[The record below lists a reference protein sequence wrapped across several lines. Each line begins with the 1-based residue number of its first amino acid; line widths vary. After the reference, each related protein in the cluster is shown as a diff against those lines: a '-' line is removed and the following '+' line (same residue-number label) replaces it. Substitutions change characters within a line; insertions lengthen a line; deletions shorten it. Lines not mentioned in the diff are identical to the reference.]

1 MIYDKDI
8 REPLFLFL
16 EEKMGKVRFLE
27 EKRTGSAIADVMMI
41 LPGMICGIEIKSDA
55 DSYTRLAGQVKN
67 YDKVYDRNYIVAG
80 TKHAQHVREHV
91 PEYWGVITVEKGEDG
106 ELDFYVL
113 REPADNP
120 NAEMRE
126 KTAFLWRPELAHI
139 QELNLMPKYKE
150 KSKLFVREKIL
161 EYVPHDI
168 LQKQICDEL
177 FERDYDLLIRK
188 IDSFRAEQ
196 GRPKRRKK
204 KKRKAVKHK

>member
-27 EKRTGSAIADVMMI
+27 EKRTGSAIADVVMI

-120 NAEMRE
+120 SAQMRE
-126 KTAFLWRPELAHI
+126 KIAFLWRPELAHI

-196 GRPKRRKK
+196 GRPKRRKTR
-204 KKRKAVKHK
+204 KRKAVKHK

>member
-80 TKHAQHVREHV
+80 TKQAQHVREHV

-126 KTAFLWRPELAHI
+126 KIAFLWRPELAHI

-196 GRPKRRKK
+196 GRPKRRKTR
-204 KKRKAVKHK
+204 KRKAVKHK

>member
-126 KTAFLWRPELAHI
+126 KIAAYYRIYGA
-139 QELNLMPKYKE
+139 
-150 KSKLFVREKIL
+150 S
-161 EYVPHDI
+161 
-168 LQKQICDEL
+168 
-177 FERDYDLLIRK
+177 
-188 IDSFRAEQ
+188 
-196 GRPKRRKK
+196 
-204 KKRKAVKHK
+204 